1 MRMTMTKKLLA
12 IALMAG
18 GSLFAQSRFSVSIGS
33 GYAPG
38 YYAQVQ
44 RGRYGYSYNNAYRY
58 DNRTHERAEK
68 QALRNHQ
75 EEERWYYGN
84 SHAPRDHQRQERRDL
99 KHEQRHERY
108 GDYDAGYGPGYSSV
122 YDGSRYGYGGRY

>member
-1 MRMTMTKKLLA
+1 MTTKLLA

-44 RGRYGYSYNNAYRY
+44 RGTYGYSFDDGYRY
-58 DNRTHERAEK
+58 DNRGHERAEK
-68 QALRNHQ
+68 RALRNHQ

-84 SHAPRDHQRQERRDL
+84 SRALREHQRQERHDL

-108 GDYDAGYGPGYSSV
+108 GDYDAEYGPGHSSA
-122 YDGSRYGYGGRY
+122 YDGSPYGYGRRY